1 MKRLVLA
8 VICIFLCLGIQAVN
22 TFPFR
27 HIGIRDGLP
36 DNYVKNVFG
45 PTLFIVDSF
54 QVIKTDMGTI

>member
-36 DNYVKNVFG
+36 DNYVKNVFEFLTG
-45 PTLFIVDSF
+45 VWEYVRLPY
-54 QVIKTDMGTI
+54 

>member
-36 DNYVKNVFG
+36 DNYVKMYLEFLTGVWEYVRL
-45 PTLFIVDSF
+45 PY
-54 QVIKTDMGTI
+54 